1 MGMKK
6 VEAII
11 REEKLERVKSLLE
24 NGGHFG
30 MTISEVKGR
39 GSGQSRWRMQG
50 TMCRPAL
57 RESSTAW

>member
-24 NGGHFG
+24 NGGYFG
-30 MTISEVKGR
+30 MTISEVQGR
-39 GSGQSRWRMQG
+39 GKQKGL
-50 TMCRPAL
+50 TMKWVSKKFDMTCYL
-57 RESSTAW
+57 N